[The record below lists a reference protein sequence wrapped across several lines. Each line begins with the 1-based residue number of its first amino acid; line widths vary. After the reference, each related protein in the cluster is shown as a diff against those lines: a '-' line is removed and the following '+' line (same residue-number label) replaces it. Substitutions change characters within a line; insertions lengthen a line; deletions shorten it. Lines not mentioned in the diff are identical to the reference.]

1 VVIEPRRILMKEKQ
15 IEQKLVR
22 AVKAMGGL
30 APKFISPGM
39 DGMPD
44 RLVLLPGR
52 IIAFVETKAEG
63 EVMRPLQ
70 IKRKRQLEQL
80 GFRVYCVDDAR
91 MIGGLVDEIQSI

>member
-1 VVIEPRRILMKEKQ
+1 MRENQ
-15 IEQKLVR
+15 IEKRLVR
-22 AVKAMGGL
+22 EVKAAGGL

-52 IIAFVETKAEG
+52 RIAFVETKGEG